1 MAPSPS
7 DGTAST
13 VVLAACA
20 RRAWRVAA
28 TFSGPTSTVSCA
40 KTELSERMVALSI
53 DVQPE

>member
-1 MAPSPS
+1 MAIAPSPS
-7 DGTAST
+7 DGTASSG
-13 VVLAACA
+13 VLTPMRLAV
-20 RRAWRVAA
+20 VAA

>member
-7 DGTAST
+7 DGTASSG
-13 VVLAACA
+13 VLTPMRLA
-20 RRAWRVAA
+20 VAA

-40 KTELSERMVALSI
+40 KTELSERIVALSI